1 MGQHRRDLVTVCP
14 ERLLGSLGSMTELFR
29 SAIGCVQEAGWT
41 YEPAPST
48 GDGNP
53 ASLRTASETVIHW
66 VSSFSLLSSSD
77 ETVWFLSRDDYSAGA
92 EGSFAWNE
100 WEQLS
105 IQAATT
111 DDEAD
116 AVSRFWKHHVP
127 VLLSVRDGYEYLAVR
142 DDGAVVHGAE
152 PEFEEAVVVFSQF
165 EDLLRYITTRP
176 ARAVHVV
183 DRLLFGATSSADTT
197 PSG

>member
-1 MGQHRRDLVTVCP
+1 
-14 ERLLGSLGSMTELFR
+14 MTELFR

-48 GDGNP
+48 GGGIP

-92 EGSFAWNE
+92 EGAFAWNE

-165 EDLLRYITTRP
+165 EDLLRYTTTRP
-176 ARAVHVV
+176 ARPVHVV